1 MWSRNAKG
9 STAFVCANARAGRT
23 RSTRARAATSFSVT
37 FSPLPDQDRQ

>member
-1 MWSRNAKG
+1 MWSRDAKG

-23 RSTRARAATSFSVT
+23 RSTRAATSFSVT